1 MAQKLDYRQDLAEDA
16 ALQRRRYRELQR
28 QSRVFDARVR
38 TIGVDTEA
46 LDAQIRDRKIQEAT
60 QRAYD
65 DTIAAEMKQ
74 NDKILCILDERQK
87 RDSQILNKAVNEFR
101 QTYQQPETRREF
113 DLSDPQAL
121 KKDTPARLADSDPR
135 CTISG
140 LQKFMGEDLNSEKR
154 WKFQKEQ
161 TREWL
166 LQQQKDWENALADK
180 KYADDLHDQHR
191 MELDQKAVNLQRI
204 NDETRRAICITTTEF
219 NKALAA
225 DIASRRRLEKQQE
238 DEDNIAEIS
247 NLLRGDLLSENP
259 QQAASSFGNGRV
271 IPNRWKGMNQD
282 QLKEIRDVQLQQ
294 VLEKLRLEEEERQRN
309 AEWDRKRIQE
319 ARAEVLFERHQ
330 QRQNRELRRTLDNLN
345 AQLSQEQKTRQAYID
360 EEVYSNF
367 PSGQYYT
374 QFNTTS
380 R

>member
-1 MAQKLDYRQDLAEDA
+1 MHKMDCNRQDLAEA
-16 ALQRRRYRELQR
+16 MRLQRRRCEELQR
-28 QSRVFDARVR
+28 QGRLFDARAR
-38 TIGVDTEA
+38 IIGIDTEA
-46 LDAQIRDRKIQEAT
+46 LDAQIKDRRIREAT
-60 QRAYD
+60 QKACD
-65 DTIAAEMKQ
+65 AAIASEMKQ

-87 RDSQILNKAVNEFR
+87 RDAQILNKALNEFR
-101 QTYQQPETRREF
+101 QKYQHPETRREF
-113 DLSDPQAL
+113 DLTGPQVL

-154 WKFQKEQ
+154 WKFQQEQ

-166 LQQQKDWENALADK
+166 LEQHKDWQNALADK

-191 MELDQKAVNLQRI
+191 LELDKKILNLQRI
-204 NDETRRAICITTTEF
+204 DGETRRAICVANCDF

-225 DIASRRRLEKQQE
+225 ESKDKRLLEKQQE
-238 DEDNIAEIS
+238 QEANVAEIA
-247 NLLRGDLLSENP
+247 NLLKGDFLSENP
-259 QQAASSFGNGRV
+259 EQAISSFGPGRV
-271 IPNRWKGMNQD
+271 IVDRWKGMNQD
-282 QLKEIRDVQLQQ
+282 QLKEIRDIQMQQ
-294 VLEKLRLEEEERQRN
+294 VLEKLRLEEEERQRT
-309 AEWDRKRIQE
+309 AEWGRKRIQE

-330 QRQNRELRRTLDNLN
+330 QRQNREIRRALDNSN
-345 AQLSQEQKTRQAYID
+345 MQLSQEQKARQRHLL
-360 EEVYSNF
+360 EKVYTNF